1 VTLAPV
7 EMNYLPAV
15 YKLLQARYEEAR
27 RLWVAIPENGL
38 LPYPKRRTAKRKP
51 IPGVMPALDTEE
63 G

>member
-1 VTLAPV
+1 MTLAPV

-51 IPGVMPALDTEE
+51 IPATLDAQEVE